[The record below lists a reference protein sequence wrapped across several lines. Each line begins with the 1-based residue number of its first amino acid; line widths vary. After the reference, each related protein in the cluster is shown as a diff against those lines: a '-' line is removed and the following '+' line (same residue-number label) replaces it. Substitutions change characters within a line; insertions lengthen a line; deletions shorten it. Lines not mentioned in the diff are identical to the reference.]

1 MTLYLYPVSSHPAFV
16 EFILSSQAN
25 NCLTKELI
33 ALPSALPANCFVAVP
48 ITLPI
53 SLALVAPTAAI
64 MALISCSSSYA
75 ESCLGR

>member
-1 MTLYLYPVSSHPAFV
+1 MLLYFHSVSLHPASV
-16 EFILSSQAN
+16 NFIPNRQAN
-25 NCLTKELI
+25 NCFTKALI

-53 SLALVAPTAAI
+53 SLALVAPTAAM
-64 MALISCSSSYA
+64 MALISCYSSSA